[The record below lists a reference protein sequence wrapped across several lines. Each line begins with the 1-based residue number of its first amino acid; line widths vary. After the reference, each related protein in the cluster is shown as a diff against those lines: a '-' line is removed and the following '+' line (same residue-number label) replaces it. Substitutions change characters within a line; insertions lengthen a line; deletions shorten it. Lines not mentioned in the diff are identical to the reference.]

1 LKTDV
6 KPAVPVKT
14 LKRTMRGFGA
24 LMITLSCLS
33 PTIGVFVVG
42 SDVIRQ
48 AGTGTFACFVAAALL
63 GVAMAA
69 VYGELASAF
78 PETGAEYTVL
88 GRTLGPTWGFAIL
101 GLNLTGYAI
110 AQALSGLGV
119 ATFLDVIAPGL
130 APAPTAIVLIL
141 AVTAVGV
148 LNIQI
153 SALITGIFL
162 ALEALSLVVLTGLGF
177 LHPHR
182 DILAAVLHP
191 VMAGTGGGLATTSL
205 AVMGAAAAGAIY
217 AFNGYGG
224 VVSLGEEIHDAPRRM
239 APVIFGALGLAA
251 LLQLAPV
258 LAIFVG
264 APDLSALF
272 AAKAPLPYFLRA
284 MAPPWLAD
292 VMSLAVAVAILNAMI
307 AVSLMAGRQ
316 LYSTGRD
323 RVWPAPLNA
332 AFTHLHPRFH
342 SPWIAT
348 LTMGAISVLW
358 CFAPLS
364 FLVTMIASGTVALY
378 VALCLAVLA
387 GRGNGS
393 TAHAAWRMPLFPLA
407 PVLALIVLAG
417 VVWTALLDEKVG
429 RPGLMAGGAVAVVSV
444 ALYTL
449 VLRPRGEWAHRGPTA
464 AETPPAA

>member
-1 LKTDV
+1 
-6 KPAVPVKT
+6 
-14 LKRTMRGFGA
+14 MHGFGA

-101 GLNLTGYAI
+101 GLNLIGYTI
-110 AQALSGLGV
+110 AQALSGLGI

-130 APAPTAIVLIL
+130 APIPTAIVLIL
-141 AVTAVGV
+141 AVTAIGV

-153 SALITGIFL
+153 NALITGIFL
-162 ALEALSLVVLTGLGF
+162 LLEALSLVVLTGLGF

-205 AVMGAAAAGAIY
+205 AVMGASAAGAIY

-258 LAIFVG
+258 LSIFVG
-264 APDLSALF
+264 APDLTALF

-292 VMSLAVAVAILNAMI
+292 AMSLAVALAIFNAMI

-323 RVWPAPLNA
+323 RVWPPALNA
-332 AFTHLHPRFH
+332 AFIHLHPRFH

-348 LTMGAISVLW
+348 LTMGAVSVFW

-378 VALCLAVLA
+378 VALCLAALA

-393 TAHAAWRMPLFPLA
+393 TDHAAWRMPLFPFA
-407 PVLALIVLAG
+407 PVLALVALAG
-417 VVWTALLDEKVG
+417 VVWTSLMDEKVG
-429 RPGLMAGGAVAVVSV
+429 RPGLLAGGAVIVASV

-449 VLRPRGEWAHRGPTA
+449 VLRPRGAWAHRGPTA
-464 AETPPAA
+464 AETPPAT

>member
-1 LKTDV
+1 
-6 KPAVPVKT
+6 
-14 LKRTMRGFGA
+14 MHSFGA

-48 AGTGTFACFVAAALL
+48 AGTGTFACFMAAALL

-101 GLNLTGYAI
+101 GLNLTGYTI
-110 AQALSGLGV
+110 AQALSGLGI
-119 ATFLDVIAPGL
+119 ATYLDVIAPEL
-130 APAPTAIVLIL
+130 APTPTAIVLIL
-141 AVTAVGV
+141 AVTAIGV

-162 ALEALSLVVLTGLGF
+162 SLEALSLVVLAALGF

-182 DILAAVLHP
+182 DVLAVVLHP
-191 VMAGTGGGLATTSL
+191 IMAIGGGVLGPTTL
-205 AVMGAAAAGAIY
+205 AVMGTSAAGAIY

-251 LLQLAPV
+251 LLQLGPV
-258 LAIFVG
+258 LAIFLG
-264 APDLSALF
+264 APDLAALF

-284 MAPPWLAD
+284 MAPPWLAEA
-292 VMSLAVAVAILNAMI
+292 MSLAVALAILNAMI

-323 RVWPAPLNA
+323 RVWTEALNR
-332 AFTHLHPRFH
+332 AFSHLHPRFH

-387 GRGNGS
+387 GRANGS

-407 PVLALIVLAG
+407 PVLALIALAG
-417 VVWTALLDEKVG
+417 VVWTSLLDEKVG
-429 RPGLMAGGAVAVVSV
+429 RPGLMAGAAVVVVSV
-444 ALYTL
+444 ALYRF

-464 AETPPAA
+464 ADTPPAT